1 MLCFSLLD
9 GQNSAAKTGEL
20 GKFLLNRLQAF
31 LPFPVS
37 HLGLRVIAAGTSIL
51 FVQRLNLSDL
61 SADVLNLF
69 AKHCKVIHTLKN
81 NAFDRLPARRSD
93 IAPFLSPSNDS
104 LAPRYEPKAT
114 KVT

>member
-1 MLCFSLLD
+1 VLRFPLFD
-9 GQNSAAKTGEL
+9 RQNSAAKTREL
-20 GKFLLNRLQAF
+20 GEFLLNRLQAF
-31 LPFPVS
+31 LPFTVS
-37 HLGLRVIAAGTSIL
+37 HLGLRVIAACTSIL

-61 SADVLNLF
+61 GADVLDLF

-81 NAFDRLPARRSD
+81 NAFDRLSAGRAD
-93 IAPFLSPSNDS
+93 FAPFVSPSNDG

>member
-1 MLCFSLLD
+1 MLRLPLFD
-9 GQNSAAKTGEL
+9 RQNSAAKTGEL

-51 FVQRLNLSDL
+51 FVQSLNLSDL
-61 SADVLNLF
+61 GADVLDLF
-69 AKHCKVIHTLKN
+69 SKHCKVIHTLKN
-81 NAFDRLPARRSD
+81 NAFERLSAERSD
-93 IAPFLSPSNDS
+93 FALFVSPSHDGTV
-104 LAPRYEPKAT
+104 PRYEPKAT